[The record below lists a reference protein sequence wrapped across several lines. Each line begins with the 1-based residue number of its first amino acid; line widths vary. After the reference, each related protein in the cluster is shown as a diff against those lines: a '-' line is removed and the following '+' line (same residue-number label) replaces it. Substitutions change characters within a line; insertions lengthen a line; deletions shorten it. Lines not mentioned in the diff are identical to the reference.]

1 MNRAL
6 AFPLV
11 ALLVAGLTACG
22 STVAGT
28 SRPAEVDIRMLDTG
42 SYPTEPLNAHDDDYQ
57 PDFIT
62 MPEIAAMRL
71 SDYVLPAYEI
81 DPHLKFGRLP
91 AGITSGLLPGEL
103 GAEGAMKPVAERNK
117 LLFGFR
123 TTGFDQK
130 TTIIPSAWPIKTTE
144 HATAVSMM
152 VMQFPDAERAAKA
165 ATEFY
170 DADLDTNREQNQPVA
185 LPKYN
190 LAHAH
195 WRPGT
200 PFLRATLAH
209 GSYVVAVLVSA
220 SEPDLNA
227 LLALAE
233 KSYAAQL
240 PVLDQ
245 LPTLTDEELYRL
257 PWDTDHLLSRALNP
271 NKTERPSIGSQALY
285 NLRGIV
291 QYADDLSVAKQRF
304 GAMNADRFAVSD
316 GTIVARTPDPAAA
329 KRIVAE
335 RRTPAPVARDTDA
348 PPNVPDSACVEN
360 RRDPN
365 DFDMKRF
372 TCVVAY
378 RQYAG
383 FVTGD
388 QLLDVQQRAAA
399 QYAIFANSR

>member
-1 MNRAL
+1 MRRAIML
-6 AFPLV
+6 SFA
-11 ALLVAGLTACG
+11 ALLATVVTACG
-22 STVAGT
+22 STMSGT
-28 SRPAEVDIRMLDTG
+28 SQPAEIDIRKLDTG

-62 MPEIAAMRL
+62 MPHIAAMRL
-71 SDYVLPAYEI
+71 SDYVLPAFEI
-81 DPHLKFGRLP
+81 DPSLKYGQLP
-91 AGITSGLLPGEL
+91 AEISRGLPPSEL
-103 GAEGAMKPVAERNK
+103 GDEGAMKAVAARNK

-130 TTIIPSAWPIKTTE
+130 TSIIAADWPRKTTQR
-144 HATAVSMM
+144 ATTISTM
-152 VMQFPDAERAAKA
+152 VMQFPDAARAATA

-170 DADLDTNREQNQPVA
+170 DADLGANREQNQPVP

-190 LAHAH
+190 AAHAH

-200 PFLRATLAH
+200 PFLRTTLAH
-209 GSYVVAVLVSA
+209 GPYVVAFLVSTR
-220 SEPDLNA
+220 EPDLTA
-227 LLALAE
+227 LTALAE
-233 KSYAAQL
+233 KSYDAQL

-245 LPTLTDEELYRL
+245 LKPLTDEELFQL

-271 NKTERPSIGSQALY
+271 NKFERPAVGSQALY
-285 NLRGIV
+285 NLRGVI
-291 QYADDLSVAKQRF
+291 QYADDLSIAKQRF
-304 GAMNADRFAVSD
+304 SAMNADRFAVSD
-316 GTIVARTPDPAAA
+316 GTIVVRTPDSAAA
-329 KRIVAE
+329 KKIVAE
-335 RRTPAPVARDTDA
+335 RLTPAPVARDADA
-348 PPNVPDSACVEN
+348 PPNVPDSICIEN
-360 RRDPN
+360 KRDDF

-383 FVTGD
+383 FVTGN